1 MSDRIKIYVAPSCR
15 DWAARIELS
24 SGTRAAA
31 IHETAEHAHGA
42 TYEQGARLPRDPWRR
57 PTEEEAAALVMSERP
72 SNMATSV
79 VILKLPDE
87 LRDGLR
93 KIRSNSEFEEIQDHL
108 RTICE
113 LGRPLHCIGPSK
125 NPANLKT
132 VTFNQDTRQYNG
144 LHVDNW
150 DQLDLRSRHLATNRI
165 CVNIGQND
173 RYFLFLPF
181 SLMDIARALLGE
193 MGDDWEPPER
203 PTVIGRQFMERY
215 PEIPIVRCRLRP
227 GEAYIAPT
235 ENLVHDG
242 SSVGQSNIDQ
252 QFTIRG
258 HIRPL

>member
-1 MSDRIKIYVAPSCR
+1 M
-15 DWAARIELS
+15 
-24 SGTRAAA
+24 
-31 IHETAEHAHGA
+31 HEFWHQVSANLAS
-42 TYEQGARLPRDPWRR
+42 L
-57 PTEEEAAALVMSERP
+57 
-72 SNMATSV
+72 
-79 VILKLPDE
+79 
-87 LRDGLR
+87 
-93 KIRSNSEFEEIQDHL
+93 
-108 RTICE
+108 
-113 LGRPLHCIGPSK
+113 CIVLDQAG

-132 VTFNQDTRQYNG
+132 VTYNQDTRQYNG

-150 DQLDLRSRHLATNRI
+150 DQLDLKSRHLATNRI

-181 SLMDIARALLGE
+181 SLTDIARVLSDE
-193 MGDDWEPPER
+193 MGSDWELPGR
-203 PTVIGRQFMERY
+203 PTVIGRQFMEKY

-242 SSVGQSNIDQ
+242 SSVGQGDIDR